1 MFLSYNERLV
11 LTFFFFLQP
20 LKQDI
25 EKNRKGPFCIREI
38 IYKKTEGDEN

>member
-11 LTFFFFLQP
+11 LTFFFLQP